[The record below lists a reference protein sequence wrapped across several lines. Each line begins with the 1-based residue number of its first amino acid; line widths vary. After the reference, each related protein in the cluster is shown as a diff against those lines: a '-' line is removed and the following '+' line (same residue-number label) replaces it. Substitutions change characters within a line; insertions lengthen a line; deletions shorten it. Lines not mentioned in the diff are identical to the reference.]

1 MKKPEIKIK
10 LNNHEINRKTYNWLY
25 HFLIITFD
33 SFRRDID
40 LDFDQEHH

>member
-10 LNNHEINRKTYNWLY
+10 LSNHEINRKTTIGCII
-25 HFLIITFD
+25 FLIITFD